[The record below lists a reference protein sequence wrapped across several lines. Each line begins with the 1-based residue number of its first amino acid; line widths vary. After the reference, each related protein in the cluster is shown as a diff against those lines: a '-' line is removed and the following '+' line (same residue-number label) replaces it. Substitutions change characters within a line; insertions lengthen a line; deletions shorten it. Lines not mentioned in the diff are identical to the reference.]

1 MFLHN
6 FKYSFKTLFR
16 TKTLIFWTF
25 AFPIILATFFNM
37 AFSNITK
44 TDKLDIID
52 IAIIE
57 NEELNNNEYIKN
69 AFDELSDEDNKE
81 RLFNTKYLDINE
93 AKKLL
98 EEDKIVGYLYIEDNK
113 PNLVF
118 NTNGINQT
126 VFKYVTEEIIE
137 TSDIISNIV
146 QNEMKKGNSIDIN
159 KIYNEVLNMTKDS
172 NTNIKD
178 ISLKNLDYTM
188 IEFYTLIAMTCLYGG
203 MLSMTV
209 INNSLANMSN
219 KGKRVS
225 VSPTKKSTIIL
236 SSLFASYIVQ
246 LIGLLLL
253 FIYTIFILK
262 VDYGN
267 NIPLIILLSCIG
279 SLSGLSMGLCI
290 CCLLK
295 KSEGVKVGIFLAVTM
310 LWCFLSGMMGITLKY
325 IIDKNVPIVNK
336 INPASIITDG
346 FYSLYYYTSLNRYWF
361 DIISLLI
368 FAFLLLIISFIGLRR
383 QKYDSI

>member
-6 FKYSFKTLFR
+6 FKYSFKTLFK
-16 TKTLIFWTF
+16 TKVLVFWTF
-25 AFPIILATFFNM
+25 AFPIILGTFFNM

-44 TDKLDIID
+44 SEKLDIID

-57 NEELNNNEYIKN
+57 NEELNNNEVIKN
-69 AFDELSDEDNKE
+69 AFDELSSEDNKD
-81 RLFNTKYLDINE
+81 RIFNTKYVDE
-93 AKKLL
+93 GDAKKLL
-98 EEDKIVGYLYIEDNK
+98 EDDKIVGYLYLENNEPK
-113 PNLVF
+113 LVF

-126 VFKYVTEEIIE
+126 VFKYVTEEIME
-137 TSDIISNIV
+137 TSDIIKNIAE
-146 QNEMKKGNSIDIN
+146 NEMKKGNNIDYE
-159 KIYNEVLNMTKDS
+159 KIYSMTQNIK
-172 NTNIKD
+172 TNIKD

-209 INNSLANMSN
+209 INQTLANMSN

-225 VSPTKKSTIIL
+225 VAPTKKSIVIL
-236 SSLFASYIVQ
+236 SSLLASYVVQ
-246 LIGLLLL
+246 LIGLTLL
-253 FIYTIFILK
+253 FIYTIFVLK

-267 NIPLIILLSCIG
+267 NIPLIILLSCVG

-290 CCLLK
+290 GSVFK
-295 KSEGVKVGIFLAVTM
+295 KSEGTKVGIFIAITM
-310 LWCFLSGMMGITLKY
+310 LWCFLSGMMGVSLKY
-325 IIDKNVPIVNK
+325 IIDKNVPVINM

-361 DIISLLI
+361 DIVSLLI

>member
-6 FKYSFKTLFR
+6 FKYSFKTLFK
-16 TKTLIFWTF
+16 TKVLVFWTF
-25 AFPIILATFFNM
+25 AFPIILGTFFNM

-44 TDKLDIID
+44 SEKLDIID

-57 NEELNNNEYIKN
+57 NEELNNNEVIKN
-69 AFDELSDEDNKE
+69 AFDELSSEDNKD
-81 RLFNTKYLDINE
+81 RLFNTKYVDE
-93 AKKLL
+93 GDAKKLL
-98 EEDKIVGYLYIEDNK
+98 EDDKIVGYLYLENNEPK
-113 PNLVF
+113 LVF

-126 VFKYVTEEIIE
+126 VFKYVTEEIME
-137 TSDIISNIV
+137 TSYIIKNIAE
-146 QNEMKKGNSIDIN
+146 NEMKKGNNIDYE
-159 KIYNEVLNMTKDS
+159 KIYSMTQNIK
-172 NTNIKD
+172 TNIKD

-209 INNSLANMSN
+209 INQTLANMSN

-225 VSPTKKSTIIL
+225 VAPTKKSIVIL
-236 SSLFASYIVQ
+236 SSLFASYVVQ
-246 LIGLLLL
+246 LIGLALL
-253 FIYTIFILK
+253 FIYTIFVLK

-267 NIPLIILLSCIG
+267 NIPLIILISCVG

-290 CCLLK
+290 GSVFK
-295 KSEGVKVGIFLAVTM
+295 KSEGAKVGIFIAITM
-310 LWCFLSGMMGITLKY
+310 LWCFLSGMMGVSLKY
-325 IIDKNVPIVNK
+325 IIDKNVPVINM

-361 DIISLLI
+361 DIVSLLI